1 MKLPTSPWRSSCRA
15 KLSVPKTPQED
26 SIEIVVTSSSLLQSD
41 FIEIAEPEKT
51 LQRDFIKIAETEKS
65 LQRDFIEI
73 AETKKTLQRGFIEI
87 AKTKS
92 TVARCRKI
100 QKEFLEV
107 SNLPLQRR

>member
-51 LQRDFIKIAETEKS
+51 LQRDFIKITETEKTLSVISSKLPKPKRPCSVIAETENT
-65 LQRDFIEI
+65 LQRDLIED
-73 AETKKTLQRGFIEI
+73 AESKKSSWRY
-87 AKTKS
+87 
-92 TVARCRKI
+92 
-100 QKEFLEV
+100 
-107 SNLPLQRR
+107 

>member
-26 SIEIVVTSSSLLQSD
+26 SIEIVVTSLSLLQSD

-51 LQRDFIKIAETEKS
+51 LQRDFIEIAETEKT

-73 AETKKTLQRGFIEI
+73 AETENTLQRDLIED
-87 AKTKS
+87 AESKKS
-92 TVARCRKI
+92 SWRY
-100 QKEFLEV
+100 
-107 SNLPLQRR
+107 